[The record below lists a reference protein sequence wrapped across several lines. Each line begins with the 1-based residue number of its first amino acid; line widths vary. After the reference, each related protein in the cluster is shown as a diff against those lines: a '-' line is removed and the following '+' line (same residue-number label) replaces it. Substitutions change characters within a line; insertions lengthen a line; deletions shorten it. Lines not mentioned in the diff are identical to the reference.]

1 MSRLAVIL
9 AAVLAFPAAAQANW
23 WDDVGPIKD
32 PQKAKLASRMGIY
45 TQGGWDQHM
54 RGSTGGIPNAFLA
67 NAALHPEAQVMVGGM
82 TRQLG
87 NDKNAP
93 AFSWKRLTPGAA
105 EDLLAGRTTPT
116 VDTRTQGCATGR
128 IELTYPGRNGKEK
141 TVTVPLSARRQLVVA
156 KASGQPITSENRV
169 QFLKQTATGLRAVK
183 TRPLAGYRYF
193 AR

>member
-9 AAVLAFPAAAQANW
+9 AAVVAFPAVASANW
-23 WDDVGPIKD
+23 WDDVGPIRD

-82 TRQLG
+82 RRQLG
-87 NDKNAP
+87 DDQSAP
-93 AFSWKRLTPGAA
+93 TFSWSRLTPGAA
-105 EDLLAGRTTPT
+105 EDLLAGRPSNPAPT
-116 VDTRTQGCATGR
+116 AGRSTGT

-141 TVTVPLSARRQLVVA
+141 TVTVALSAKRQLVVSSH
-156 KASGQPITSENRV
+156 SGQPITSEHRV
-169 QFLKQTATGLRAVK
+169 QFLKQTASGQRSVK

-193 AR
+193 AK